1 VRLLLLVGDQPAQR
15 ALAHRLAT
23 VADVVAIVVSAN
35 VARRPPRPLA
45 RARQVARSLSARVLA
60 RPLREAWASLQSGYA
75 CEYPGWPDTDLSRVR
90 NVNDLET
97 FASVEHHAPD
107 LVAVSGTNLVGRRLL
122 GLPSVSQGF
131 LNLHTG
137 ISPYVRGGP
146 NCTNWC
152 LSKGWLHLIGNT
164 VMWLDPGIDS
174 GPLVATERTS
184 LAGTESLAELHRKV
198 MDHAFDLYARAIE
211 RAARGLSLSR
221 VDQRTIA
228 EGRVF
233 YNAEWG
239 LKEMR
244 RAIRNHTL
252 LLRPHVFTTEPF
264 LSATREVRLVPLPD
278 GVDVSSVAPP
288 RA

>member
-1 VRLLLLVGDQPAQR
+1 
-15 ALAHRLAT
+15 
-23 VADVVAIVVSAN
+23 
-35 VARRPPRPLA
+35 
-45 RARQVARSLSARVLA
+45 VARSLSARVLA

-75 CEYPGWPDTDLSRVR
+75 CECPGWPDTDLSRVR

-97 FASVEHHAPD
+97 FASVERHAPD

-264 LSATREVRLVPLPD
+264 LSATREVRMVPLPD
-278 GVDVSSVAPP
+278 VVDLSSAAPP
-288 RA
+288 RS